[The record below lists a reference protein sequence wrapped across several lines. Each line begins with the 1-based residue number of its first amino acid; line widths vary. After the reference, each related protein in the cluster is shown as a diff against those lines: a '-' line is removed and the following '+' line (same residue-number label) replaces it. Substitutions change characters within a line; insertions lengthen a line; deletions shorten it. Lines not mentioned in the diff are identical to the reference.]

1 MSKIY
6 FFRHAQASLGSDNY
20 DVLSEKG
27 ELQAL
32 ELGKYLISKKY
43 YFDKIYVGTLRRQQH
58 TYEIVSELY
67 KKNNLNIPDPIILEG
82 LNEHQA
88 TEAMKN
94 EMPKMISS
102 DAYLIK
108 L

>member
-32 ELGKYLISKKY
+32 ELGN
-43 YFDKIYVGTLRRQQH
+43 TLL
-58 TYEIVSELY
+58 V
-67 KKNNLNIPDPIILEG
+67 KNTI
-82 LNEHQA
+82 
-88 TEAMKN
+88 
-94 EMPKMISS
+94 
-102 DAYLIK
+102 LIK
-108 L
+108 YMLGH